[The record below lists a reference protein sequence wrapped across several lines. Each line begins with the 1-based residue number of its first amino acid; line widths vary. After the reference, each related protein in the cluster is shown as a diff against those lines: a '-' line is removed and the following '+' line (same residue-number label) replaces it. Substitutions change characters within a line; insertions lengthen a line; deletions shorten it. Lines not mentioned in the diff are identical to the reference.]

1 MTKVDE
7 GLYKF
12 LKAYAKWA
20 YEDGA
25 PEGKPFTRKFGLCYN
40 CEAYFEDSLHKL
52 HKALFDDFG
61 ANAYPFSP
69 PAYESGKRTKT
80 QHLDPN
86 RKAWVLGKIKE
97 YEDQ

>member
-1 MTKVDE
+1 MTKIDE

-25 PEGKPFTRKFGLCYN
+25 PEGKPFTRKHGLCNN
-40 CEAYFEDSLHKL
+40 CAGHFRIELHKL
-52 HKALFDDFG
+52 YQALFYDFG
-61 ANAYPFSP
+61 LTSYPFSHS
-69 PAYESGKRTKT
+69 AYKSGERTKT

-97 YEDQ
+97 YENG

>member
-7 GLYKF
+7 GLYEF

-25 PEGKPFTRKFGLCYN
+25 PEGKPFTRLFGLCYN
-40 CEAYFEDSLHKL
+40 CDGHFGIESHKL

-61 ANAYPFSP
+61 ANVYPFSP
-69 PAYESGKRTKT
+69 PAYESGKRTET
-80 QHLDPN
+80 QHLDQN